1 MEILDNYEV
10 RRFIKASVTVI
21 CTGLIAVY
29 GNDPR
34 YMAFIPIV
42 DRARAYIFRKL
53 NLD

>member
-1 MEILDNYEV
+1 MEILENYEV

-34 YMAFIPIV
+34 YMVFMPII
-42 DRARAYIFRKL
+42 DRVRACIFRKL
-53 NLD
+53 NMD